1 MLDTKITD
9 FLLLATTNLL
19 VKVVFN
25 FIGRNFPRHDGFAK
39 ASGLAEFT
47 FDIEV
52 PGMLYGRIFKSPY
65 AFAKVSKIHTS
76 LAEAMGA
83 VVLTP
88 DDAPD
93 TLFNPRLLSVE
104 EDTFKDWRVLTR
116 EPRYVGEPIAAVAAS
131 TEEGAQ
137 RALEALRVEFEEI
150 YEPLLDPFKS
160 SSPGARHIRDRIMRG
175 RRWVEIRNNIAAEFK
190 YSEGDLETEEKRS
203 DVLVEKKFHASRRY
217 HAQLEPKGAVCKIE
231 PDGSLTVWTTTQTI
245 HNTKILISQVYGIPM
260 HKVDVR
266 KVPLG
271 GGFGSSIHTNLVT
284 LIAVGLCLK
293 SRKPVKLVLTRED
306 DMVHDHTG
314 FEFYMRVRAGATR
327 GGMVTFGELE
337 NTVDIGAHQVQAYP
351 LLGACLGWFVSL
363 YRWRALRYYGRAVY
377 TNKVPSCA
385 IRGYGAPEV
394 TWAVETV
401 VDELA
406 EELKIDPLEF
416 RLANYRGKGEIFWGQ
431 GPTVRSIIR
440 SDGVPELAT
449 KCSELIGWKN
459 RGDPKTKTGRFRRGI
474 GVGRGFHTSG
484 AGGPLSGAVIDYSG
498 AFIKVN
504 EDGTVNYVTALQD
517 HGGGTLDAHAKII
530 AEELKIPPSKIRI
543 VWSGTS
549 TTVYDVCTHASRGV
563 FVGGEAA
570 RRAAVEVKQKILE
583 YAARILDAVSPEAL
597 RIEYDKELDDAVIF
611 VEGAPDRRV
620 SLSEVVKTAW
630 QRNWGS
636 VSASVSYRATVAPP
650 SFTVYF
656 VEVEVDTETG
666 IVKPIRVVAG
676 ADIGTVISP
685 ELAAGQIHG
694 GFAIGW
700 SWTVGDEVAFLEDGA
715 PAHRLSLA
723 DYKLPTILDLPSD
736 ENFKVVFASTYEPY
750 GPFGA
755 KGLGEAASNPVIAA
769 VASAIYNA
777 IGVRFYEIPV
787 TPEKI
792 LKAIKGGD

>member
-1 MLDTKITD
+1 MFD
-9 FLLLATTNLL
+9 F
-19 VKVVFN
+19 VGK
-25 FIGRNFPRHDGFAK
+25 RFPRHDGFVK
-39 ASGLAEFT
+39 AAGLAEFT
-47 FDIEV
+47 FDVEV

-65 AFAKVSKIHTS
+65 AFARVGRIDTS
-76 LAEAMGA
+76 LAESMGA

-88 DDAPD
+88 DEVPDA
-93 TLFNPRLLSVE
+93 LFNPRLLSLE
-104 EDTFKDWRVLTR
+104 EDTFKDWRVLTKT
-116 EPRYVGEPIAAVAAS
+116 PRYVGEPIAVVAAP
-131 TEEGAQ
+131 TEDAAQ
-137 RALEALRVEFEEI
+137 RALEALRVEFEEV
-150 YEPLLDPFKS
+150 YEPLLDPFEAM
-160 SSPGARHIRDRIMRG
+160 SPGARPIHERIVRG
-175 RRWVEIRNNIAAEFK
+175 RRWVEVRNNVAAEYG
-190 YSEGDLETEEKRS
+190 YSEGDLETEERRS
-203 DVLVEKKFHASRRY
+203 SVVVERRFHASRRY

-260 HKVDVR
+260 NRIDVR

-293 SRKPVKLVLTRED
+293 AGRPVKLVLTRED
-306 DMVHDHTG
+306 DMVHDHVG

-327 GGMVTFGELE
+327 EGEITFGELE

-351 LLGACLGWFVSL
+351 LLGASLGWFVSL
-363 YRWRALRYYGRAVY
+363 YKWRALRYYGRAVY

-401 VDELA
+401 VDEIA
-406 EELKIDPLEF
+406 EELKVDPVEF
-416 RLANYRGKGEIFWGQ
+416 RLRNYRGRGEIFWGQ
-431 GPTVRSIIR
+431 GPTVRSVIR
-440 SDGVPELAT
+440 SDGVPELMA
-449 KCSELIGWKN
+449 KCSELIGWKT
-459 RGDPKTKTGRFRRGI
+459 RGDPRSKSGRFRRGI

-498 AFIKVN
+498 AIVKLN
-504 EDGTVNYVTALQD
+504 EDGTVDYITALQD

-530 AEELKIPPSKIRI
+530 AEELKVPPSRIRI

-570 RRAAVEVKQKILE
+570 RRAAAEVKRKVLE

-597 RIEYDKELDDAVIF
+597 RIEYDRELNDAVIF
-611 VEGAPDRRV
+611 VEGAPEKRV
-620 SLSEVVKTAW
+620 SLSEVARTAW

-636 VSASVSYRATVAPP
+636 ISASVSYRATVAPP

-666 IVKPIRVVAG
+666 IVRPVRVVAG
-676 ADIGTVISP
+676 ADVGTVVSP
-685 ELAAGQIHG
+685 ELAAGQLHG
-694 GFAIGW
+694 GFSIGW
-700 SWTVGDEVAFLEDGA
+700 SWATGDEVAYLRDGV
-715 PAHRLSLA
+715 PAHRLSMT
-723 DYKLPTILDLPSD
+723 DYKIPTVLDLPDD
-736 ENFKVVFASTYEPY
+736 ERFTVVFASTYEPF

-755 KGLGEAASNPVIAA
+755 KGLGESASNPVIAA
-769 VASAIYNA
+769 VANAIYNA
-777 IGVRFYEIPV
+777 IGVRFYEIPM
-787 TPEKI
+787 TPEKV
-792 LKAIKGGD
+792 LRALRGGG